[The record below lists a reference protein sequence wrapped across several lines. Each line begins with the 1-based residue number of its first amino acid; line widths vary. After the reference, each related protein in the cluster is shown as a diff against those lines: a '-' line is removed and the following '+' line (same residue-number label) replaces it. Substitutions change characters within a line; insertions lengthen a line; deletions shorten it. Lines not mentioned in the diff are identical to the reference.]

1 MGDERAPWVTIVGV
15 VASARQVG
23 LDVAGRAEMYFP
35 ATQAFGAEG
44 YFTPRD
50 LAVKVTADPL
60 DFAIA
65 VRAAVW
71 SVDRSQTISDVQ
83 PLDRLVAT
91 RLTAQQEQLW
101 LLASFAGIALLLAA
115 IGLYGL
121 LSYAVAQRTRDIGLR
136 MALGAGRSR
145 VLAAV
150 LRQGLELV
158 GIGLAVGLAGAAL
171 LTRVTE
177 RLLYGVK
184 PGDVVTYAAVAVV
197 LAATGALVCYVPALR
212 ATRID
217 PAVALRGE

>member
-1 MGDERAPWVTIVGV
+1 
-15 VASARQVG
+15 
-23 LDVAGRAEMYFP
+23 
-35 ATQAFGAEG
+35 
-44 YFTPRD
+44 
-50 LAVKVTADPL
+50 
-60 DFAIA
+60 
-65 VRAAVW
+65 
-71 SVDRSQTISDVQ
+71 
-83 PLDRLVAT
+83 
-91 RLTAQQEQLW
+91 LTAQQEQLW